1 MYIFPLLMKFFFCPF
16 VRLIP
21 SPEKKFGEGLL
32 PPQIALVASY
42 LAKVIVLEN
51 AELAVSI
58 G

>member
-1 MYIFPLLMKFFFCPF
+1 MKFFFCPF